1 MSAWPGKNVIGL
13 TGNIASGKSVVRK
26 MLEHMGAYGIDADA
40 LTHRA
45 LAQGAPGYQPVI
57 DTFGK
62 WILAS
67 DGQIDR
73 TKLGR
78 VVFADKEAM
87 RQLEAIVHPLVDQAI
102 DILIRRAKQ
111 KVIVIEAIKLI
122 ESGLAGKCDTLWVT
136 VAPQE
141 LQLARLMQK
150 RGMTEV
156 TARQRINVQPLQ
168 EKKISMANVLIHND
182 GSFDDTWQQVTAAW
196 NKTFPPSEAEAPL
209 VVETVAGAATVQR
222 ARPRDAEQVAIL
234 IAQLSGGKRRV
245 TRDDIMEAFGEK
257 AFLLLRVNGQARG
270 VAGWE
275 VENLVARTDDV
286 YVHKSLSY
294 AESLRIIM
302 EEVERASR
310 ELHCEI
316 SLLFLP
322 EEIASHESAFRSLG
336 YQRRT
341 IKSLGVNAWEEAAQ
355 ESMPEG
361 SVMYFKQLR
370 QDRVLRP
377 V

>member
-1 MSAWPGKNVIGL
+1 MSGWPGKTVIGL

-26 MLEHMGAYGIDADA
+26 MLEHLGAYGIDADA
-40 LTHRA
+40 LSHRA
-45 LAQGAPGYQPVI
+45 VALGAPGYQPIV

-62 WILAS
+62 WILAP
-67 DGQIDR
+67 DKQIDR
-73 TKLGR
+73 SKLGR
-78 VVFADKEAM
+78 VVFSDKEAM
-87 RQLEAIVHPLVDQAI
+87 KQLEAVVHPLVEQAV

-111 KVIVIEAIKLI
+111 KVIVIEAIKLL
-122 ESGLAGKCDTLWVT
+122 ESGLSEKCDVLWVT
-136 VAPQE
+136 LAPQE

-156 TARQRINVQPLQ
+156 TARQRINVQPLA
-168 EKKISMANVLIHND
+168 EKKASLANVIIRND
-182 GSFDDTWQQVTAAW
+182 GSFEDTWQQVTAAW
-196 NKTFPPSEAEAPL
+196 NKILPAFEPESPR
-209 VVETVAGAATVQR
+209 VVETVEGEVTVQR
-222 ARPRDAEQVAIL
+222 ARPRDADQVANL
-234 IAQLSGGKRRV
+234 IAQLSGGQRKV
-245 TRDDIMEAFGEK
+245 TRDDIMAAFGEK
-257 AFLLLRVNGQARG
+257 AFLLLRVNGQPRG

-286 YVHKSLSY
+286 YVHKSLSFLD
-294 AESLRIIM
+294 SLHILM
-302 EEVERASR
+302 DEVERASR
-310 ELHCEI
+310 ELQCEA

-322 EEIASHESAFRSLG
+322 EQYASQEASFRSLG

-341 IKSLGVNAWEEAAQ
+341 IQSLGVNAWEEAAK
-355 ESMPEG
+355 ESMPGG